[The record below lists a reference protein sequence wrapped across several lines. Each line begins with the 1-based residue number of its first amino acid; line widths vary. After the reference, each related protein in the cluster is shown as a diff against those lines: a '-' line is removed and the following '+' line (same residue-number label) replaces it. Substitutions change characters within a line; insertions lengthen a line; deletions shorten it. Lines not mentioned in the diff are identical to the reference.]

1 MKFIKLALITGIS
14 LSIASCH
21 VSDPDFENIPDTNQK
36 VLIESITF
44 QNVPITQYS
53 YDSQNRIT
61 EITSM
66 PFKVN
71 IGYNPMSL
79 TLCEFDEDNKSEI
92 IEKSTWKDIEVNTQG
107 YITKAVMDVYEYGT
121 LTDNYIVLF
130 QYDAKGHL
138 TEIQRIDE
146 YPSTTVLT
154 WDEEGRL
161 LRSSETGSDGNIHLE
176 YEYYSTPNTHG
187 QWVPTIQIINTV
199 IEATGLFGVAPSYLI
214 KSYSFNEN
222 NYYFSQY
229 FYNYR
234 LNDNGH
240 IVQSQVSSDGYTIL
254 LNWHYSK

>member
-21 VSDPDFENIPDTNQK
+21 VSDPDIENITDTDQNA
-36 VLIESITF
+36 LLEYITF
-44 QNVPITQYS
+44 QNVPIAQYS

-61 EITSM
+61 EIISI
-66 PFKVN
+66 PIKVN
-71 IGYNPMSL
+71 IEYNPMSI
-79 TLCEFDEDNKSEI
+79 TSCEFDEDNPSEI
-92 IEKSTWKDIEVNTQG
+92 IEKTIWKDIEVNSQG
-107 YITKAVMDVYEYGT
+107 YITKAIIDSYDFGT
-121 LTDNYIVLF
+121 HPDNYIVQF
-130 QYDAKGHL
+130 KYDTEGHL

-176 YEYYSTPNTHG
+176 YEYYSTPNTYG
-187 QWVPTIQIINTV
+187 QWIPGIQIIDTI
-199 IEATGLFGVAPSYLI
+199 IETTGLFGVAPSYLI

-234 LNDNGH
+234 LNDKGR
-240 IVQSQVSSDGYTIL
+240 IVQSQILSDGYTIL
-254 LNWHYSK
+254 LNWHYFK